1 MVYGLWLALVCL
13 ALPCAGQDL
22 GVVAD
27 GEHLWLVFESAGE
40 SGEQIEVYHRVRGDE
55 PGRMRAV
62 EPIAGRLRP
71 GGVAAGGGRLL
82 LVMDD
87 GRVMTRTPFEQAH
100 GWGWAFRSGELPTLP
115 DGCSLASFV
124 AGDGGV
130 WALVR
135 VDKAEALSAIE
146 PRPVAARR
154 LQQDEFRRRLN
165 LVLGLPP
172 EVDLFPN
179 HSEPD
184 PEPEAESDEPGSDAQ
199 NDAESEADPPT
210 DEDSPGNSDSDAG
223 TDSDADPDANAGADT
238 DDDAAG
244 QSGGLPE
251 PAVGIDAGAEID
263 AEVQIDVPVYRLLQM
278 ESGGWVSV
286 PLPEGFG
293 LPRRAALVERDA
305 GRPVIVTQPD
315 NRDWR
320 LVMSL
325 PTEGT
330 GWREAV
336 YSLPGSGPWAVTPVA
351 GQVVLAVERER
362 GQDRVW
368 TELYLL
374 RAGRAHGLG
383 AVDLPTTSVAR
394 WGVVGTASEAM
405 VLTRPGPLMQSGQ
418 EGDEPPVALAG
429 FRRVGL
435 NGGQG
440 EVEALLPREPT
451 RWEKNADWLIQIL
464 TFAAAMALMMLFW
477 RQTPGRTEVRLPERI
492 VLAPLSRRMLSGLI
506 DLTPGLWVAGAVYGL
521 GVDELLLRHWPGTP
535 VPKPPAAMIPGWVV
549 IAVTV
554 GHTTACEFIAARS
567 IGKWFTGLY
576 VADFRGVPAPPGATF
591 VRSITKV
598 LDLVAWLLLLLPI
611 ISPHRQRLGDVLA
624 KTVVVMRE
632 PEEPEEQAED
642 DA

>member
-124 AGDGGV
+124 AGDEGV

-146 PRPVAARR
+146 PRPVAPRR
-154 LQQDEFRRRLN
+154 LRQDEFRRRLN

-172 EVDLFPN
+172 EVDLFPDR
-179 HSEPD
+179 SEPS

-199 NDAESEADPPT
+199 NGTETETENEADAAADADAAGEPGPDAAPDASTDQDAPGDTDTDAGSEAD
-210 DEDSPGNSDSDAG
+210 
-223 TDSDADPDANAGADT
+223 
-238 DDDAAG
+238 
-244 QSGGLPE
+244 
-251 PAVGIDAGAEID
+251 
-263 AEVQIDVPVYRLLQM
+263 AEVDIVVPVYRLLQM

-320 LVMSL
+320 LVMCL

-435 NGGQG
+435 NGVPG

-576 VADFRGVPAPPGATF
+576 VADFRGVPAPPGASV

-632 PEEPEEQAED
+632 PEEPDERSED

>member
-1 MVYGLWLALVCL
+1 MVYGLWLALVWL

-55 PGRMRAV
+55 PGRMRVV

-124 AGDGGV
+124 AGDEGV

-135 VDKAEALSAIE
+135 VDKTEALSAIE

-172 EVDLFPN
+172 EVDLFPDR
-179 HSEPD
+179 SEPS
-184 PEPEAESDEPGSDAQ
+184 PEPEAESDEPGSDEQ
-199 NDAESEADPPT
+199 NGTEAEAETEAETENEADAPADADAAGEPGPDAAPDAST
-210 DEDSPGNSDSDAG
+210 DQDAPGDTDSDAG
-223 TDSDADPDANAGADT
+223 SEADAVVDIA
-238 DDDAAG
+238 
-244 QSGGLPE
+244 
-251 PAVGIDAGAEID
+251 
-263 AEVQIDVPVYRLLQM
+263 VPVYRLLQM

-286 PLPEGFG
+286 PLPEGIG
-293 LPRRAALVERDA
+293 LPRRAALVVRDA

-320 LVMSL
+320 LVMHQPSQ
-325 PTEGT
+325 GVA
-330 GWREAV
+330 WREAV

-394 WGVVGTASEAM
+394 WGVVGTASEAV

-435 NGGQG
+435 NGVQG

-576 VADFRGVPAPPGATF
+576 VADFRGVPAPPGASV

-632 PEEPEEQAED
+632 PEEPDERSED
-642 DA
+642 DRE

>member
-1 MVYGLWLALVCL
+1 MVYGLWLALVWL
-13 ALPCAGQDL
+13 GLPCVGQDL

-124 AGDGGV
+124 AGDEGV

-135 VDKAEALSAIE
+135 VDKTEALSAIE

-172 EVDLFPN
+172 EVDLFPDR
-179 HSEPD
+179 SEPS
-184 PEPEAESDEPGSDAQ
+184 PEPEAESDEPGSDEQ
-199 NDAESEADPPT
+199 NGTEAETETENEADAPADADAAGEPGPDAAPDAST
-210 DEDSPGNSDSDAG
+210 DQDAPGDTDSDAG
-223 TDSDADPDANAGADT
+223 S
-238 DDDAAG
+238 
-244 QSGGLPE
+244 
-251 PAVGIDAGAEID
+251 D
-263 AEVQIDVPVYRLLQM
+263 AEVDIAVPVYRLLQM

-286 PLPEGFG
+286 PLPEGIG
-293 LPRRAALVERDA
+293 LPRRAALVVRDA

-320 LVMSL
+320 LVMHQPSQ
-325 PTEGT
+325 GVA
-330 GWREAV
+330 WREAV

-394 WGVVGTASEAM
+394 WGVVGTASEAV

-435 NGGQG
+435 NGVQG

-576 VADFRGVPAPPGATF
+576 VADFRGVPAPPGASV

-632 PEEPEEQAED
+632 PEEPDERSED
-642 DA
+642 DRE

>member
-1 MVYGLWLALVCL
+1 MVYGLWLAVVCL

-40 SGEQIEVYHRVRGDE
+40 SGEQIEVYHRVRSDE

-124 AGDGGV
+124 AGDEGV

-146 PRPVAARR
+146 PRPVAPRR

-172 EVDLFPN
+172 EVDLFPDR
-179 HSEPD
+179 SEPS

-199 NDAESEADPPT
+199 NETETETENEADAPADADAAGEPGPDAAPDAST
-210 DEDSPGNSDSDAG
+210 DQDAPGDTDSDAG
-223 TDSDADPDANAGADT
+223 SEA
-238 DDDAAG
+238 
-244 QSGGLPE
+244 
-251 PAVGIDAGAEID
+251 D
-263 AEVQIDVPVYRLLQM
+263 AEVDIEVPVYRLLQM

-293 LPRRAALVERDA
+293 LPRRAALVVRDA

-320 LVMSL
+320 LVMCL

-394 WGVVGTASEAM
+394 WGVVGTASEAV

-435 NGGQG
+435 NGVPG

-576 VADFRGVPAPPGATF
+576 VADFRGVPAPPGASV

-632 PEEPEEQAED
+632 PEEPEERSED

>member
-1 MVYGLWLALVCL
+1 MVYGLWLALVWL

-55 PGRMRAV
+55 PGRMRVV

-124 AGDGGV
+124 AGDEGV

-172 EVDLFPN
+172 EVDLFPDR
-179 HSEPD
+179 SEPS
-184 PEPEAESDEPGSDAQ
+184 PEPEAESDEPGSDEQ
-199 NDAESEADPPT
+199 NGTEAETETENEADAPADADAAGEPGPDAAPDAST
-210 DEDSPGNSDSDAG
+210 DQDAPGDTDSDAG
-223 TDSDADPDANAGADT
+223 SEADAVVDIA
-238 DDDAAG
+238 
-244 QSGGLPE
+244 
-251 PAVGIDAGAEID
+251 
-263 AEVQIDVPVYRLLQM
+263 VPVYRLLQM

-286 PLPEGFG
+286 PLPEGIG
-293 LPRRAALVERDA
+293 LPRRAALVVRDA

-320 LVMSL
+320 LVMHQPSQ
-325 PTEGT
+325 GVA
-330 GWREAV
+330 WREAV

-394 WGVVGTASEAM
+394 WGVVGTASEAV

-435 NGGQG
+435 NGVQG

-576 VADFRGVPAPPGATF
+576 VADFRGVPAPPGASV

-632 PEEPEEQAED
+632 PEEPDERSED
-642 DA
+642 DRE

>member
-1 MVYGLWLALVCL
+1 MVYGLWLALVWL

-55 PGRMRAV
+55 PGRMRVV

-124 AGDGGV
+124 AGDEGV

-135 VDKAEALSAIE
+135 VDKTEALSAIE

-172 EVDLFPN
+172 EVDLFPDR
-179 HSEPD
+179 SEPS
-184 PEPEAESDEPGSDAQ
+184 PEPEAESDEPGSDEQ
-199 NDAESEADPPT
+199 NGTEAETETENEADAPADADAAGEPGPDAAPDAST
-210 DEDSPGNSDSDAG
+210 DQDAPGDTDSDAG
-223 TDSDADPDANAGADT
+223 SEADAVVDIA
-238 DDDAAG
+238 
-244 QSGGLPE
+244 
-251 PAVGIDAGAEID
+251 
-263 AEVQIDVPVYRLLQM
+263 VPVYRLLQM

-286 PLPEGFG
+286 PLPEGIG
-293 LPRRAALVERDA
+293 LPRRAALVVRDA

-320 LVMSL
+320 LVMHQPSQ
-325 PTEGT
+325 GVA
-330 GWREAV
+330 WREAV

-394 WGVVGTASEAM
+394 WGVVGTASEAV

-435 NGGQG
+435 NGVQG

-576 VADFRGVPAPPGATF
+576 VADFRGVPAPPGASV

-632 PEEPEEQAED
+632 PEEPDERSED
-642 DA
+642 DRE

>member
-27 GEHLWLVFESAGE
+27 GKHLWLVFESAGE

-55 PGRMRAV
+55 PGRMRVV

-124 AGDGGV
+124 AGDESV

-135 VDKAEALSAIE
+135 VDKTEALSAIE
-146 PRPVAARR
+146 PRPVTARR

-172 EVDLFPN
+172 EVDLFPDR
-179 HSEPD
+179 SEPA

-199 NDAESEADPPT
+199 NGTETETENEADAP
-210 DEDSPGNSDSDAG
+210 A
-223 TDSDADPDANAGADT
+223 

-244 QSGGLPE
+244 E
-251 PAVGIDAGAEID
+251 PGPDAAPDASTDQDAPGDTDSDAGAEID

-320 LVMSL
+320 LVMCL
-325 PTEGT
+325 PREGT

-435 NGGQG
+435 NGVQG

-632 PEEPEEQAED
+632 PEEPEERSED

>member
-1 MVYGLWLALVCL
+1 MVYGLWLALVWL

-55 PGRMRAV
+55 PGRMRAI

-71 GGVAAGGGRLL
+71 GGVAAGGGKLL

-124 AGDGGV
+124 AGDEGV

-172 EVDLFPN
+172 EVDLFPDR
-179 HSEPD
+179 SEPA

-199 NDAESEADPPT
+199 NGTESETENEADAPADADAAGEPGPDAAPDARN
-210 DEDSPGNSDSDAG
+210 DEDAPGDTDSDAG
-223 TDSDADPDANAGADT
+223 SEA
-238 DDDAAG
+238 
-244 QSGGLPE
+244 
-251 PAVGIDAGAEID
+251 D
-263 AEVQIDVPVYRLLQM
+263 AEVDVEVPVYRLLQM

-293 LPRRAALVERDA
+293 LPRRAALVERAA

-320 LVMSL
+320 LVMCL

-435 NGGQG
+435 NGVQG

-477 RQTPGRTEVRLPERI
+477 RQTPGRTEVRLPEQI

-632 PEEPEEQAED
+632 PEEPEERSED